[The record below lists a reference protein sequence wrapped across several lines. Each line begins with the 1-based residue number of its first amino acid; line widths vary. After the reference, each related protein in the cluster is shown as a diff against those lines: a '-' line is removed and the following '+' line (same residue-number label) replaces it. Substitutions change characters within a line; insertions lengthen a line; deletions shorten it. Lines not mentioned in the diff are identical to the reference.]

1 MCLAVEHF
9 APTYGDDDDISPG
22 WRVMKETGPINDR
35 EWVEAARGEHPPST
49 TLRALFTQERASEQ
63 PHFRRQHGRFARL
76 VSNSLRDTDGSPEGR
91 DAARLDGEAATA
103 GPKASPGN

>member
-35 EWVEAARGEHPPST
+35 EWVEVARGETPLT
-49 TLRALFTQERASEQ
+49 AI
-63 PHFRRQHGRFARL
+63 
-76 VSNSLRDTDGSPEGR
+76 N
-91 DAARLDGEAATA
+91 AARAVYAGE
-103 GPKASPGN
+103 GK